1 MLKQIIRI
9 VSDGLVYICLA
20 LSTIIEVI
28 LFSMPIERMNIL
40 QHIIT
45 YASCN
50 LALVGFIFS
59 LMLGLKGGTIYTQL
73 IKRYQN
79 VAKKIYRRIFY
90 VSCASSFSALLSIA
104 AIAFEK
110 VIAHEI
116 KYIVA
121 FILIYVFIY
130 MVFGTLSILG
140 ILVELMIDEFP
151 RIKDNGHI

>member
-9 VSDGLVYICLA
+9 VSDGLVYICLV

-73 IKRYQN
+73 IKDT
-79 VAKKIYRRIFY
+79 RI
-90 VSCASSFSALLSIA
+90 LQR
-104 AIAFEK
+104 
-110 VIAHEI
+110 
-116 KYIVA
+116 KYI
-121 FILIYVFIY
+121 
-130 MVFGTLSILG
+130 
-140 ILVELMIDEFP
+140 EEFSMF
-151 RIKDNGHI
+151 RVHHLFRLCYQLQLLRLER

>member
-90 VSCASSFSALLSIA
+90 VS
-104 AIAFEK
+104 
-110 VIAHEI
+110 
-116 KYIVA
+116 
-121 FILIYVFIY
+121 
-130 MVFGTLSILG
+130 
-140 ILVELMIDEFP
+140 
-151 RIKDNGHI
+151 